1 MRAKGV
7 IRMNEY
13 WKILLCVLATLIA
26 FISACSATSENDEDF
41 SLNIFGNANLDNII
55 DERDV
60 AYVRDV
66 INGTKPATNLSDAN
80 YDGTIDENDI
90 TQIEETIR
98 EDEKQLTIID
108 DAGDI
113 ITVSQPINHV
123 ALIEGYAA
131 LYETWRAL
139 GINDKV
145 IGINDRYVEPNGI
158 RYSKRYYPE
167 LTTKRSVG
175 STEEPDLEVIASLA
189 PDVFFIDWSP
199 MYDIKSK
206 VANALPHLPVVCMDI
221 TYENFTRNTRM
232 IGYILGNRENAEKYI
247 DWRNGQ
253 KDAVEKATKELPDDK
268 RPSVFMSS
276 YEPGIN
282 DFPARGGFRY
292 DPLIN
297 GAGGK
302 NICEGLVGLPT
313 SNKVSAEW
321 IIDKNPDIIIFTAA
335 ITYCGYEFNADDPS
349 KLASL
354 YLDFMN
360 RSEFA
365 KTNAVK
371 NKRVYFICLPN
382 LLYGGASGII
392 TEAYFAKWMQPNLTK
407 EIDPLE
413 IHKEFL
419 NLQGVNLDLTK
430 YGVFVYPSLVK

>member
-113 ITVSQPINHV
+113 ITVPQPINHV

-167 LTTKRSVG
+167 LTTKRNIG

-189 PDVFFIDWSP
+189 PDVFFVDWSP

-206 VANALPHLPVVCMDI
+206 LAKALPHLPVVCMDI

-232 IGYILGNRENAEKYI
+232 TGYILDNRENAEKYI

-282 DFPARGGFRY
+282 DFPARGGSRY

-354 YLDFMN
+354 YMDFMN

-392 TEAYFAKWMQPNLTK
+392 TEAYFSKWMQPNLTK

-430 YGVFVYPSLVK
+430 YGVFVYPPLEK

>member
-1 MRAKGV
+1 
-7 IRMNEY
+7 MNEY
-13 WKILLCVLATLIA
+13 WKILLCVLTALIA
-26 FISACSATSENDEDF
+26 SIIACSAASENEENF
-41 SLNIFGNANLDNII
+41 TLNIFGNANLDNII
-55 DERDV
+55 NEQDV
-60 AYVRDV
+60 AYVRNV
-66 INGTKPATNLSDAN
+66 INGTKLATNLSDAN
-80 YDGTIDENDI
+80 YDGKTDEKDI
-90 TQIEETIR
+90 AQIEEIMR
-98 EDEKQLTIID
+98 GDEKQLTIID

-113 ITVSQPINHV
+113 ITVPQPINRV
-123 ALIEGYAA
+123 VLIEGYAA

-145 IGINDRYVEPNGI
+145 IGINDRYVEPGGI
-158 RYSKRYYPE
+158 RYSKKYYPE
-167 LTTKRSVG
+167 LTTKRNVG
-175 STEEPDLEVIASLA
+175 STEEPDLEVIASIA

-206 VANALPHLPVVCMDI
+206 LAKAFPHLPAVCMDI

-232 IGYILGNRENAEKYI
+232 TGYIFGKKENAEKYI

-253 KDAVEKATKELPDDK
+253 KDAVEKRTKELPDDK

-282 DFPARGGFRY
+282 DFPARGGSRY

-335 ITYCGYEFNADDPS
+335 ITYSGYEFNADDPS
-349 KLASL
+349 KLAAL
-354 YLDFMN
+354 YKDFMN

-371 NKRVYFICLPN
+371 DKRVYFICLPH

-392 TEAYFAKWMQPNLTK
+392 TDAYFAKWMQPNLTTG
-407 EIDPLE
+407 IDPLE

-419 NLQGVNLDLTK
+419 KLQGVNLDLAK
-430 YGVFVYPSLVK
+430 YGVFVYPPLEK